1 MESMSNFFEAIN
13 RFLGVSTPGELVFH
27 PVFMGVCIVI
37 FIYSLLTGMKYFAV
51 GLAAIMGGAAIIH
64 YCYPENSSNLS
75 ELIKFV
81 GVMGAFALLLIYFG
95 FVRD

>member
-1 MESMSNFFEAIN
+1 METMSNFFEAIN

-37 FIYSLLTGMKYFAV
+37 FLYTLFTGMKYFAV

-64 YCYPENSSNLS
+64 YFYPENSSNLS

-81 GVMGAFALLLIYFG
+81 GIMGAFALVLIYFG